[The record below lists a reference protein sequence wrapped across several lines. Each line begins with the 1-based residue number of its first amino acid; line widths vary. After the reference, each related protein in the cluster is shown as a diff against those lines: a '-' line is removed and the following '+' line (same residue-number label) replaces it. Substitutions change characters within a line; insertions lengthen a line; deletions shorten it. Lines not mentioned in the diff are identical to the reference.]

1 MQDQFGNIFWESIAA
16 GANYVEETDFS
27 TDLTQR
33 TVVSGGYVLSGTVQI
48 VRTKVVQVSGEIAL
62 SGNATTLFEAGPTDP
77 VQIRPRTFNKWH
89 RSFN

>member
-33 TVVSGGYVLSGTVQI
+33 TVVSGL
-48 VRTKVVQVSGEIAL
+48 KVP
-62 SGNATTLFEAGPTDP
+62 TLGSSKIYIYE
-77 VQIRPRTFNKWH
+77 
-89 RSFN
+89 